1 MLFLNSL
8 LKTQLHLDL
17 LIQLWF
23 LDVQLESSITAT
35 QYQHNQ
41 LTKNKSENIVKMS
54 LSNVKGLFQF
64 SKITLDKSKEPLE
77 RLHNGTFSFSAQHT
91 IKQATQPFNRS
102 MGLYKGA
109 QLCPWFCCVYAKS
122 SSMLY
127 MGRQPIGKNR
137 VFLGSMNEAPPLKI
151 INVKNC
157 LWLPFFKQWRTV
169 SSSI

>member
-54 LSNVKGLFQF
+54 LSKSDVNGMFQF
-64 SKITLDKSKEPLE
+64 SKVTLDKSKETMNNNSETFLLNKDIDNFTSESIKNKLE
-77 RLHNGTFSFSAQHT
+77 IFR
-91 IKQATQPFNRS
+91 
-102 MGLYKGA
+102 
-109 QLCPWFCCVYAKS
+109 
-122 SSMLY
+122 
-127 MGRQPIGKNR
+127 
-137 VFLGSMNEAPPLKI
+137 
-151 INVKNC
+151 
-157 LWLPFFKQWRTV
+157 
-169 SSSI
+169 